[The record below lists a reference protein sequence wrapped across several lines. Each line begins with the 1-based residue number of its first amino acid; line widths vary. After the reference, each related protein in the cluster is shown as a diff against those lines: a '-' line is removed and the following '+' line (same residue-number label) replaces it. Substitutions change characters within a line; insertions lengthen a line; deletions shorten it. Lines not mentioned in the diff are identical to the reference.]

1 MYMKFFTLIILSLLI
16 TVSHIYAGNMSI
28 DEKELEIDQKVAEFS
43 QQSDWIN
50 VDSYIDFVGI
60 SELQYNEEEI
70 TLTQSYFDIFDYI
83 PNTDNTLIV
92 TDSLKDIINIKS
104 GFLYFKDDKFVGLYL
119 PAGIKVIEPS
129 VLMDLSDL
137 FSILTALVIRSYSS
151 NTP

>member
-1 MYMKFFTLIILSLLI
+1 MKFFTLTILSLLI

-60 SELQYNEEEI
+60 SELKYNEEEV

-83 PNTDNTLIV
+83 PNTDNTLI
-92 TDSLKDIINIKS
+92 LK
-104 GFLYFKDDKFVGLYL
+104 
-119 PAGIKVIEPS
+119 
-129 VLMDLSDL
+129 
-137 FSILTALVIRSYSS
+137 
-151 NTP
+151 